1 MLFFHPAVT
10 RRHHRRQIAP
20 LDVEEQRRHKLR
32 NMAQSALIL
41 GGMAVLVA
49 ICGWILFGPI
59 GLISIAF
66 AVAVALLFGSK
77 LSSTMVL
84 RMYKAQS
91 LSPHQLPDVFRI
103 IEHLAKRAGLDEVP
117 KLYYV
122 PSAMMNAFAVGQRDD
137 AVIGLTDGILRALN
151 LRELTGVLAHEMSH
165 IRNNDV
171 RLMGMADL
179 AGRMTRMMSLFGIGL
194 LFLSVPMWLQ
204 GGSLVSFGLILLLVF
219 APQLTTLLQLALSRA
234 REFDADLDAAGLT
247 GDPAGLSSALAK
259 LERQQRSPWEQ
270 ILMPG
275 RKLPE
280 ASLLRSHPPTKER
293 IARLSSLYQ
302 DASQTTALTALGF
315 AQPTSRA
322 TPLMAP
328 ITTRP
333 RGRLVGFW
341 Y

>member
-1 MLFFHPAVT
+1 MLFFQPAVA
-10 RRHHRRQIAP
+10 RRHRRHLAP
-20 LDVEEQRRHKLR
+20 LDGEEQRRHKLR

-41 GGMAVLVA
+41 GGMALLVA
-49 ICGWILFGPI
+49 VCGWILFGPW
-59 GLISIAF
+59 GLIGV
-66 AVAVALLFGSK
+66 AVAVTVALLFGSK

-84 RMYKAQS
+84 RMYKAQPM
-91 LSPHQLPDVFRI
+91 SPEQLPEVFRI
-103 IEHLAKRAGLDEVP
+103 IEHLSQRAGLDHVP

-122 PSAMMNAFAVGQRDD
+122 PSAMMNAFAVGRQDD
-137 AVIGLTDGILRALN
+137 AVIGVTDGLLRALN
-151 LRELTGVLAHEMSH
+151 LRELTGVIAHEMSH

-179 AGRMTRMMSLFGIGL
+179 AGRMTRMMSLFGMGL
-194 LFLSVPMWLQ
+194 VLFSVPMWLQ

-234 REFDADLDAAGLT
+234 REFDADLDAGLT
-247 GDPAGLSSALAK
+247 NDPGGLSSALAK
-259 LERQQRSPWEQ
+259 LERQQRSHWEQ

-293 IARLSSLYQ
+293 IARLSSLYE
-302 DASQTTALTALGF
+302 DGSQSTVTTALGL
-315 AQPTSRA
+315 AQPSPRLA
-322 TPLMAP
+322 APMAP

-333 RGRLVGFW
+333 RGRLIGFW

>member
-1 MLFFHPAVT
+1 MQFFTPAVA
-10 RRHHRRQIAP
+10 RRHHRRHIAP
-20 LDVEEQRRHKLR
+20 LDVEERRRHKLR
-32 NMAQSALIL
+32 NMVQSALIL
-41 GGMAVLVA
+41 GGMALLMA
-49 ICGWILFGPI
+49 LCGWILFGPS
-59 GLISIAF
+59 GLIGVAA
-66 AVAVALLFGSK
+66 AVTVALVFGSR

-84 RMYKAQS
+84 RMYKAQP

-103 IEHLAKRAGLDEVP
+103 VEHLSRRAGLEHVP

-122 PSAMMNAFAVGQRDD
+122 PSAMMNAFAVGRQDN
-137 AVIGLTDGILRALN
+137 AVIGVTDGILRALN

-171 RLMGMADL
+171 WLMGMADL
-179 AGRMTRMMSLFGIGL
+179 AGRMTRMMSLFGMGL
-194 LFLSVPMWLQ
+194 LLFSVPMWLQ
-204 GGSLVSFGLILLLVF
+204 GGSLVSFALILLLVF

-247 GDPAGLSSALAK
+247 NDPAGLSSALAK
-259 LERQQRSPWEQ
+259 LERQQRSHWEQ

-293 IARLSSLYQ
+293 IARLSSLYENN
-302 DASQTTALTALGF
+302 SHTTALTALGITHPSPRLT
-315 AQPTSRA
+315 APMS
-322 TPLMAP
+322 P

-333 RGRLVGFW
+333 RGRLVGYW